1 VTKKTGWFA
10 SGQDSTY
17 IEEGSAEISLDE
29 VIAGALQLSASAP
42 VVAGPP

>member
-1 VTKKTGWFA
+1 MQFV
-10 SGQDSTY
+10 SGRAVTY
-17 IEEGSAEISLDE
+17 IEEGSAGISLDE